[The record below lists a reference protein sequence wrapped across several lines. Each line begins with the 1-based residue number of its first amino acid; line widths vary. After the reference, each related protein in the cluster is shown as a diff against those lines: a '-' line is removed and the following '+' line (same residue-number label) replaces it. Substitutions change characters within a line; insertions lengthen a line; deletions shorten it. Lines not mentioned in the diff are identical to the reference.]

1 MKLDQAVELIK
12 SCANRMNSMYGKTV
26 FDEWVVLGFN
36 AGKANIVRYMGPRQD
51 GFQKNFARDAGEL
64 RPMLMRQGH
73 GAGDF
78 EFARY
83 GNGTHFEAMMV
94 LGPQLFLIC
103 NNTAD
108 SMEGITKDAKWLNA
122 QGPFL
127 DLTEMFRKDP
137 LAI

>member
-1 MKLDQAVELIK
+1 MKLDQAIDLIK
-12 SCANRMNSMYGKTV
+12 SSANRMNSMYGKTV

-36 AGKANIVRYMGPRQD
+36 AGKLNIIRYLGPRQE
-51 GFQKNFARDAGEL
+51 GFQKNFGRDAGEL

-94 LGPQLFLIC
+94 LGQQLYLIC
-103 NNTAD
+103 NNTGD
-108 SMEGITKDAKWLNA
+108 SMEGITKDSRWLNA
-122 QGPFL
+122 QVPFL
-127 DLTEMFRKDP
+127 ELTETFRKDP

>member
-1 MKLDQAVELIK
+1 MKLDQAVDLIK
-12 SCANRMNSMYGKTV
+12 NCAGRMNSMYGKTV
-26 FDEWVVLGFN
+26 FDEWVVLSFVAN
-36 AGKANIVRYMGPRQD
+36 KANICRYMGPRQD
-51 GFQKNFARDAGEL
+51 GFQKNFGRDAGEL

-73 GAGDF
+73 GPGDF

-94 LGPQLFLIC
+94 LGPQMFLIC

-108 SMEGITKDAKWLNA
+108 SMEGITKDARWLSA
-122 QGPFL
+122 QVPFL
-127 DLTEMFRKDP
+127 ELTETFRKDP